1 MSGLAHTSVYII
13 CLYTQMGVGLSLM
26 LLEGLSWIPY
36 VRIQLVVSRALFFNI
51 APQGNDAANITK
63 ICTMT

>member
-36 VRIQLVVSRALFFNI
+36 VRIQLVVSRVFY
-51 APQGNDAANITK
+51 ANIL
-63 ICTMT
+63 ISNSV